1 MAKMGNATLFAYQK
15 TGGVNN
21 KANVA
26 FTMFAIYLLL
36 NIYIFATY
44 LQMREE
50 LVVLT
55 EKWKKRGS
63 QIKKSDFLSLKM
75 VHFVN

>member
-15 TGGVNN
+15 TGGVNY

-55 EKWKKRGS
+55 EK
-63 QIKKSDFLSLKM
+63 
-75 VHFVN
+75 